1 MSIERALGI
10 APDAIVNIHI
20 ETKIVPRS
28 AFLVDLTSED
38 KRVLVSTNKTYYHKQ
53 STLKKVPKILAYP
66 ALYIYGF
73 VFVCWQMLLGK

>member
-10 APDAIVNIHI
+10 DPDAIVNIHI
-20 ETKIVPRS
+20 EVKIVPRS
-28 AFLVDLTSED
+28 TFLADLVSED
-38 KRVLVSTNKTYYHKQ
+38 TRYIVGCTKPYYHKQ